1 MQCCQ
6 VCFSVIIWASKWER
20 CNSTKDEERCSGSL
34 FGSFNRHLDSCT
46 WIAMDCTLQ
55 MESSFCKRS
64 SLNFVIIFCLA
75 RQVWWQRESGGS
87 IFFVHKCTFSSLK
100 DKSVCDRQL
109 LCGFMVWICYIS
121 FNFHKVLNCVWAL
134 PHFCFKNSCFW
145 CDATNLIVEK
155 EMLTFEQS

>member
-20 CNSTKDEERCSGSL
+20 CNSTNNEERCSGSL
-34 FGSFNRHLDSCT
+34 SGSFNRHLDSCA

-75 RQVWWQRESGGS
+75 HQVWWQRESGSS

-100 DKSVCDRQL
+100 VQNVCDRHIYYVVL
-109 LCGFMVWICYIS
+109 WCESAIS
-121 FNFHKVLNCVWAL
+121 VSISTVLNCVRAL
-134 PHFCFKNSCFW
+134 PHFCFKNSGFS
-145 CDATNLIVEK
+145 CDATNLIAEK
-155 EMLTFEQS
+155 EMLTFE

>member
-55 MESSFCKRS
+55 MESSFSKRS

-75 RQVWWQRESGGS
+75 HQVWWQRESGGS

-100 DKSVCDRQL
+100 DKNVCDRHNYYVVL
-109 LCGFMVWICYIS
+109 WCEFAIS
-121 FNFHKVLNCVWAL
+121 VSISVFCVWAL
-134 PHFCFKNSCFW
+134 PHFCFKNSGFW

-155 EMLTFEQS
+155 EMLTFE